1 MQVVDEDEEIVVLE
15 QDEMV
20 DEVLVKTER
29 LVDLL
34 VLMDFE
40 VVVVVEEIQ
49 LLVVQDLLV
58 DQE

>member
-1 MQVVDEDEEIVVLE
+1 MVEVIVVLE

-20 DEVLVKTER
+20 DEVLVKTEI
-29 LVDLL
+29 LVDQPERIDLDEVDEVDDQL
-34 VLMDFE
+34 V
-40 VVVVVEEIQ
+40 

>member
-1 MQVVDEDEEIVVLE
+1 MVEEIVVLE

-20 DEVLVKTER
+20 DEVLVKMER

-34 VLMDFE
+34 VLMVFE

>member
-1 MQVVDEDEEIVVLE
+1 MQVVVVVEEIVVLE

-20 DEVLVKTER
+20 DEVLVKMER

-34 VLMDFE
+34 VLMVFE

>member
-1 MQVVDEDEEIVVLE
+1 MVDEIVVLE

-20 DEVLVKTER
+20 VEVLVKTEL
-29 LVDLL
+29 LVDPL
-34 VLMDFE
+34 VLIDFE

-49 LLVVQDLLV
+49 LLVVPDLLV